1 VLVAAAFWIVNL
13 TPTTI
18 VGDNVAVAVPNII
31 GETYVDGGNKL
42 LELGLAPVK
51 VDVPDEDHPIGT
63 ILAVDPEVGTK
74 LSPNQE
80 VRVSVSSGPPR
91 VALVGLTFKTEQEAK
106 DIIAGLKLVY
116 GETTVAYSPNVPKD
130 TVIGIQLPPDDTLI
144 NTAQQVVKGSTV
156 NLVVSNGLVKIPDL
170 TGQAVTQAQATL
182 TGSELQ
188 LSVQLT
194 PDNGCSGQNVTSQSL
209 VGDQPQRS
217 TVTLVYCAA

>member
-1 VLVAAAFWIVNL
+1 MNAPERAPQPDALPTVLV
-13 TPTTI
+13 
-18 VGDNVAVAVPNII
+18 
-31 GETYVDGGNKL
+31 VD
-42 LELGLAPVK
+42 
-51 VDVPDEDHPIGT
+51 D
-63 ILAVDPEVGTK
+63 
-74 LSPNQE
+74 E
-80 VRVSVSSGPPR
+80 VRSQDSLRRTLEEDFRVLTASDADAARKLMTAHEVSVILCDQRMPGMSGVEFLKELRERWPDAVR
-91 VALVGLTFKTEQEAK
+91 IIISGYTDSE

-170 TGQAVTQAQATL
+170 TGQAVTQAQSTL

-217 TVTLVYCAA
+217 TVTLVYCAAG